1 MHVGI
6 SKVFVVCLL
15 WTWYQLGWLEEV
27 DSVPVLQVFTV
38 LGRGALNAPNHAF
51 HHQRQSFCLSGAHLG
66 QSEESEVHV
75 RSPGENANGSQ
86 VLAITTT
93 IKTTTTTIAT
103 NILANVFG
111 GHCCKSFLDNSLNL
125 LMTQ

>member
-1 MHVGI
+1 MHMGI
-6 SKVFVVCLL
+6 SKVVIVCLL

-38 LGRGALNAPNHAF
+38 LGRGALNAPNHTF
-51 HHQRQSFCLSGAHLG
+51 TTKGSLCLTGAHLG
-66 QSEESEVHV
+66 QSEEGQVSV
-75 RSPGENANGSQ
+75 RPPGDDANGSQ

-103 NILANVFG
+103 NTLADVFG
-111 GHCCKSFLDNSLNL
+111 GHCCKSFLDNSLKL
-125 LMTQ
+125 LTTQ